1 MDGGKEN
8 FYSYNFTKAIYMTRN
23 IWIGIVVVIVLV
35 AGGWWYLN
43 QSSPVSTLS
52 ESPNLQEVNTAQQPP
67 TTYTPQTPP
76 RPSQPSTATVSK
88 LGWKT
93 YTNDRYGFEF
103 QYPADFTLRVE
114 EQGGTYIG
122 VAPDFPAVG
131 FYVTGADGKTKL
143 AVLVSPTTLSP
154 EAVIKQI
161 QDATDSAEGM
171 PSASLV
177 VTGTRTVS
185 NEHAVIERQGIYVA
199 HNGYIYL
206 LTQASDNPN
215 PWLGGAPPSEEILAT
230 FQFTR

>member
-1 MDGGKEN
+1 M
-8 FYSYNFTKAIYMTRN
+8 SRN
-23 IWIGIVVVIVLV
+23 IWIGVVVVIVLI

-43 QSSPVSTLS
+43 QSSSVPTLS
-52 ESPNLQEVNTAQQPP
+52 ESPSLRDVNTTQQP

-76 RPSQPSTATVSK
+76 RSSQPSTAPVSK
-88 LGWKT
+88 PGWKT

-103 QYPADFTLRVE
+103 QYPADLTLKVE
-114 EQGGTYIG
+114 EQGSTYIG

-131 FYVTGADGKTKL
+131 FYATDANGKTKL

-161 QDATDSAEGM
+161 QDAKAKDSAEGM
-171 PSASLV
+171 SSASLV
-177 VTGTRTVS
+177 VTGTRTVG
-185 NEHAVIERQGIYVA
+185 NKHAVIERQGIYVA

-206 LTQASDNPN
+206 LTQSSDNPN